1 MAFSRSARIIT
12 LLVIDTVFFFLEIIV
27 GYSVH
32 SLALVADSFH
42 MLNDV
47 FSLIVALYAI
57 RLAKSKTNNSK
68 YTYGWQRAEVLGA
81 LVNGVFLIAL
91 CLSIVLEAIQRFFD
105 PPVISQPVLILS
117 VGSAGLASNI
127 IGLFLFHDHGHSH
140 GEHAPS
146 GHEAHKHTHGMEG
159 HIHSDDEIDATDET
173 GDIESVLPQTVV
185 GIYPRR
191 HSRSHSQS
199 FRQTHPHSFGSS
211 PRHRYFST
219 VNDIHVHPALN
230 RQVITD
236 AGRAGFRSSSPSE
249 NGDINVEEAI
259 LADESTE
266 RTPLVP
272 GSSKHKTSHLHDRP
286 HNHPHQHD
294 HAEYLANPAKD
305 QLAHVNHEH
314 TKPKPKSGGHSH
326 QNLNMRGVFLHVLG
340 DALGNVGVIA
350 SALFIWQT
358 DFWWRFYFDPAISL
372 VITIIIFA
380 SALPLCKSAARIL
393 LQAVPNG
400 ISLDDVRKDIEN
412 VPGVLSVHELHIW
425 QLSDIK
431 MVASLHVRI
440 AFNPHCTTES
450 HKNTD
455 DNPTA
460 RYIALAEAIRECLH
474 AYGIH
479 SSTIQ
484 PEYSPSGSGVST
496 PRIDP
501 APVGSSAYGSSNGKS
516 KASDDED
523 AACLMGCSTEC
534 EVGQCCG
541 PTDPSAEERAGGH
554 GHAH

>member
-12 LLVIDTVFFFLEIIV
+12 LLVIDTLFFFLEIIV
-27 GYSVH
+27 GYAVH

-57 RLAKSKTNNSK
+57 RLAKSKTSNSK

-81 LVNGVFLIAL
+81 LINGVFLLAL

-105 PPVISQPVLILS
+105 PPVITQPVLILC

-140 GEHAPS
+140 AAH
-146 GHEAHKHTHGMEG
+146 GHEGHKHTHGLEG
-159 HIHSDDEIDATDET
+159 HIHADDETDIADET
-173 GDIESVLPQTVV
+173 GDIESVLPETVV
-185 GIYPRR
+185 GSYSRR
-191 HSRSHSQS
+191 QSRSYSQS
-199 FRQTHPHSFGSS
+199 YRNIHPHSFGSAS
-211 PRHRYFST
+211 RHRHFSS
-219 VNDIHVHPALN
+219 VDDIHVHPALN
-230 RQVITD
+230 RQAITD
-236 AGRAGFRSSSPSE
+236 AGRIPLGSSSSSE
-249 NGDINVEEAI
+249 NGDV
-259 LADESTE
+259 DETAVTDDDSNE
-266 RTPLVP
+266 RSPLITNNTR
-272 GSSKHKTSHLHDRP
+272 HKTSHLHDRA
-286 HNHPHQHD
+286 HDHTHKHD
-294 HAEYLANPAKD
+294 HAEYLSNPAKD
-305 QLAHVNHEH
+305 PATHNDHEH
-314 TKPKPKSGGHSH
+314 TKPKPKKGGHSH

-358 DFWWRFYFDPAISL
+358 NFWWRFYFDPAISL
-372 VITIIIFA
+372 IITVIIFS
-380 SALPLCKSAARIL
+380 SALPLCKSAASIL
-393 LQAVPNG
+393 LQAVPAG
-400 ISLDDVRKDIEN
+400 ISLDDVKKDIEN

-450 HKNTD
+450 HRNTD

-484 PEYSPSGSGVST
+484 PEYSPAGSRSST
-496 PRIDP
+496 PRIP
-501 APVGSSAYGSSNGKS
+501 PVSADGAGYGAVDGENE
-516 KASDDED
+516 ED

-541 PTDPSAEERAGGH
+541 PIDPDAEARAGGH